1 MDGHERAAGA
11 DPARPDAAPPPP
23 TAQPQHGARPFLPLG
38 VALVA
43 LLVVAGSALSA
54 PWRADPRSPA
64 PLPAPEPPLPE
75 APEQLTDLTAP
86 GEVVPDERSFP
97 LLLVL
102 TVVGLLVLLLLLRV
116 FLNRLSLARG
126 SAVDRYEPSA
136 GAVTAVAGPP
146 PEPDLPALRRGVAA
160 ARQVLRGAAD
170 PGDAV
175 IAAWL
180 ELEKAAASSGIDR
193 APAQTP
199 TEFTAAVLA
208 ATRADPGATRTLL
221 GLYHRARFDPHAALT
236 SADTAEAGRCLERIA
251 ASWAER

>member
-1 MDGHERAAGA
+1 MDGRGRTDTHR
-11 DPARPDAAPPPP
+11 PASPL
-23 TAQPQHGARPFLPLG
+23 LPLG
-38 VALVA
+38 VGLVA

-54 PWRADPRSPA
+54 PWRADPRGPA
-64 PLPAPEPPLPE
+64 SLPTAEPPPVE
-75 APEQLTDLTAP
+75 APEQPTDVTAP
-86 GEVVPDERSFP
+86 GDLVPDERSFP
-97 LLLVL
+97 LLLLL
-102 TVVGLLVLLLLLRV
+102 TVVGLIVLLVLLRL

-126 SAVDRYEPSA
+126 STADRYEPS
-136 GAVTAVAGPP
+136 GGTVTAPAAAE

-160 ARQVLRGAAD
+160 ARQVLDGAAD

-180 ELEKAAASSGIDR
+180 ELERAAASSGIDR

-199 TEFTAAVLA
+199 TEFTAAVLD
-208 ATRADPGATRTLL
+208 ATRADPQATRTLL

-236 SADTAEAGRCLERIA
+236 AQDTGTAGRCLERIA

>member
-1 MDGHERAAGA
+1 MDGRERAGS
-11 DPARPDAAPPPP
+11 DTRLPPRPSPL
-23 TAQPQHGARPFLPLG
+23 LPLG
-38 VALVA
+38 VGLIA
-43 LLVVAGSALSA
+43 LLVVAGAALSA
-54 PWRADPRSPA
+54 PWHAGPRGPA
-64 PLPAPEPPLPE
+64 PLPAEEPPLPE

-97 LLLVL
+97 LLLLL
-102 TVVGLLVLLLLLRV
+102 TIAGLLVLLVLLRL

-126 SAVDRYEPSA
+126 SSADRYEPSSGTVAAPA
-136 GAVTAVAGPP
+136 GAE

-160 ARQVLRGAAD
+160 ARQVLDGAAD

-199 TEFTAAVLA
+199 TEFTAAVLD
-208 ATRADPGATRTLL
+208 ATRADPRATRTLL

-236 SADTAEAGRCLERIA
+236 AADTAEAGRCLERIA